1 MIKEIDKGE
10 TDMEN
15 VHKLEAT
22 VASWYEKAPHLPK
35 EGSRWIAANAWW
47 LALIG
52 LVVGAFGVLGAIS
65 VTFFAGALLAGIG
78 GVVGAAI
85 GGLAF
90 FAVFISLLFAIVI
103 LVIMATAIQPLKAMS
118 KKGWNLLFIIMLL
131 EVASLA
137 LTLLLTFDVFGTLWS
152 LLWAAVGG
160 YFLFEI
166 RQYYT
171 GAKKVEAKH
180 ETKPAQK

>member
-1 MIKEIDKGE
+1 
-10 TDMEN
+10 MEN
-15 VHKLEAT
+15 VGKLEAT
-22 VASWYEKAPHLPK
+22 IASWYEKAPHLPK
-35 EGSRWIAANAWW
+35 EGSKWIAANAWW

-52 LVVGAFGVLGAIS
+52 LIVGALGILSVIS
-65 VTFFAGALLAGIG
+65 LTFFAGALLAGVG

-85 GGLAF
+85 GGFAF
-90 FAVFISLLFAIVI
+90 LAVFLSLLVGIVI

-131 EVASLA
+131 NVASLA
-137 LTLLLTFDVFGTLWS
+137 LSLLLTFDVFGTLWS

-180 ETKPAQK
+180 EAKPAVK

>member
-1 MIKEIDKGE
+1 
-10 TDMEN
+10 MEN
-15 VHKLEAT
+15 VRKLEAT
-22 VASWYEKAPHLPK
+22 VASWYKKAPHLPK
-35 EGSRWIAANAWW
+35 EGSKWIAANAWW

-52 LVVGAFGVLGAIS
+52 LIIGAFGVLSVIS
-65 VTFFAGALLAGIG
+65 LTFFAGALLAGYG
-78 GVVGAAI
+78 GIVGAAI

-137 LTLLLTFDVFGTLWS
+137 LTLLLTFDVFGTIWG

-166 RQYYT
+166 REYYT
-171 GAKKVEAKH
+171 ESKKAEVKHEAKLAR
-180 ETKPAQK
+180 K

>member
-1 MIKEIDKGE
+1 
-10 TDMEN
+10 MEN
-15 VHKLEAT
+15 VRKLEAT
-22 VASWYEKAPHLPK
+22 VASWYEKAPRLPK
-35 EGSRWIAANAWW
+35 EGSKWIATNAWW

-52 LVVGAFGVLGAIS
+52 VIVGTLGVLSAIT

-90 FAVFISLLFAIVI
+90 FAVFLSLLFAIVI
-103 LVIMATAIQPLKAMS
+103 LVITAMAIQPLKAMS
-118 KKGWNLLFIIMLL
+118 KKGWNLLFVTMLI

-137 LTLLLTFDVFGTLWS
+137 LSFVLTFDIFGTLWS

-171 GAKKVEAKH
+171 SGKKVDAKH
-180 ETKPAQK
+180 EAKPAVK